1 MAGIKAR
8 RQFLAEGGCLD
19 YERQLHTA
27 RMWTNPV
34 CLPLSEIL
42 GCIQPKVDGENV
54 GIDTCVSV
62 EFMRQIKDK
71 QANKSQ
77 YQLL

>member
-1 MAGIKAR
+1 MLGLRAAIAHGENAD
-8 RQFLAEGGCLD
+8 QF
-19 YERQLHTA
+19 
-27 RMWTNPV
+27 

-42 GCIQPKVDGENV
+42 GCTQPKVDGENV